1 MTSNIAD
8 VVSDDASYCNNEAPF
23 LMEAQTNSGNITWYA
38 DEELN
43 EILSTEPTLAPSNT
57 LGSLTYYV
65 TSTENNCESLPNN
78 VIIEIIECGII
89 VPTAFTPDGDNVND
103 FWSLENID
111 EIYPNNKVFIY
122 NRWGNIIFESQA
134 GSYEQYPWSGTF
146 NGEKL
151 PVGSFYYIIDYN
163 DGYTDT
169 SNGTVSILK

>member
-1 MTSNIAD
+1 MPDSHSFAITTSPQTLVIDGLSAD
-8 VVSDDASYCNNEAPF
+8 GQMVDVSAAFSDENSCSSTALDLFEAPSI
-23 LMEAQTNSGNITWYA
+23 Q
-38 DEELN
+38 D
-43 EILSTEPTLAPSNT
+43 
-57 LGSLTYYV
+57 
-65 TSTENNCESLPNN
+65 
-78 VIIEIIECGII
+78 CGII
-89 VPTAFTPDGDNVND
+89 IPTAFTPDGDNVND